1 MAFLLQLAA
10 CKYPLDK
17 NTNLYT
23 ISSIIQLVQ
32 YDLIMSPNDLTPLVS
47 RIRLDFR
54 SHVPIYTQVMAQ
66 IEQLVVGGI
75 LQPGDQLPT
84 VRALAQELR
93 VNFNTVA
100 RAYRLLDEAGIIS
113 TQQGRGTFILEARAS
128 EKPDEEREKALQS
141 LSLRYL
147 QDALRL
153 GYQPDGILKDLEKQI
168 MDWHQSVEK

>member
-1 MAFLLQLAA
+1 M
-10 CKYPLDK
+10 K
-17 NTNLYT
+17 
-23 ISSIIQLVQ
+23 
-32 YDLIMSPNDLTPLVS
+32 PNDLTPLVS

-54 SHVPIYTQVMAQ
+54 SGVPIYTQVMEQ
-66 IEQLVVGGI
+66 IKQLVEAGV

-93 VNFNTVA
+93 VNFNTIA

-113 TQQGRGTFILEARAS
+113 TQQGRGTFILEAKAS

-147 QDALRL
+147 QDALHL
-153 GYQPDGILKDLEKQI
+153 GYQPDEIMKALEKQI
-168 MDWHQSVEK
+168 TDWRQSEEK

>member
-1 MAFLLQLAA
+1 MSLDTR
-10 CKYPLDK
+10 LDK
-17 NTNLYT
+17 NINLYT

-32 YDLIMSPNDLTPLVS
+32 YKPIMNPNDLTPLVS

-54 SHVPIYTQVMAQ
+54 SRVPIYTQVMEQ
-66 IEQLVVGGI
+66 IEELVVGGV
-75 LQPGDQLPT
+75 LETGDQLPT

-100 RAYRLLDEAGIIS
+100 RAYRLLDDAGIIS
-113 TQQGRGTFILEARAS
+113 TQQGRGTFILEAKAS

-147 QDALRL
+147 QDALHL
-153 GYQPDGILKDLEKQI
+153 GYQSDEIIKALEKQI
-168 MDWHQSVEK
+168 TDWRQSEEN